1 MSTLFHT
8 RRFAGVAILAFLL
21 SAIGLVAGGPRI
33 ADSAAG
39 NPTDTIIVAFETN
52 ADDAA
57 VAALIE
63 ANASSEVEA
72 IPALGMKVLRVPPGQ
87 DAADVAARFA
97 RHPLVRFAEPNDLVY
112 HEVIPDDPYYGQ
124 AWHLPKIEAPAA
136 WDGPKAN
143 GVLIAICDTG
153 VYGGHPDLAPIL
165 RGDLGWNAAS
175 NTSDWSPIAGH
186 GTLVAGAAAAATN
199 NSTGVSGVAWGAQVI
214 PVRITNS
221 TDGTA
226 YVSDAVKCIQGSAD
240 RGARVINLSY
250 RMAGYSSIDT
260 AGSYARQRG
269 AVTLVAAG
277 NDGIDPNWPDFPNF
291 LAVAATSDLDTRMS
305 WSNYGTYIDI
315 AAPGNSIRTTRSDGA
330 YTWASGTSLASPV
343 AAGVVALIFGANPGL
358 SADGAEAILRQSAN
372 DIGTAG
378 EDAFFGSGRV
388 NARGAVELALGGN
401 STPPPPSDT
410 TPPAVS
416 VTAPANGSSV
426 AGVVTVSVSASDNT
440 AVTGVEFWLDGQ
452 LQATIT
458 STPYAIAWDST
469 TVSDG
474 WHSWTARAFDAAG
487 NTTDASVMV
496 AAANAGSTP
505 DPTPSPEPSPSPT
518 PWPSPTPSPEPT
530 PSPTP
535 SPTPEPAPQPVTET
549 FTGRLGG
556 KNQPANRNHSI
567 STRVDG
573 PMTVVLSWGGKARL
587 QYTIYN
593 ASGQAIQGG
602 AVSGQTVTVSA
613 LPAGSYTVVVSLVSG
628 QANYTLGVTH
638 Y

>member
-33 ADSAAG
+33 ADSAAD
-39 NPTDTIIVAFETN
+39 NPTDTIIVAFETS
-52 ADDAA
+52 ADEAA
-57 VAALIE
+57 VAALIA

-87 DAADVAARFA
+87 DAAGVAARFA
-97 RHPLVRFAEPNDLVY
+97 RNPLVRFAEPNDLVY

-165 RGDLGWNAAS
+165 RGELGWNAAS

-250 RMAGYSSIDT
+250 RMASYSSIDT
-260 AGSYARQRG
+260 AAAYARNRG

-277 NDGIDPNWPDFPNF
+277 NDGIDPGWPDWPNF
-291 LAVAATSDLDTRMS
+291 LAVAATSDSDTRMS

-315 AAPGNSIRTTRSDGA
+315 AAPGNNIRTTTVSGGYIGA
-330 YTWASGTSLASPV
+330 AGTSLASPV

-358 SADGAEAILRQSAN
+358 SAGDAEAILRQSA
-372 DIGTAG
+372 DDLGDAG
-378 EDAFFGSGRV
+378 DDATFGSGRV
-388 NARGAVELALGGN
+388 NARKAVELALGG
-401 STPPPPSDT
+401 SSAPPPPPADT

-416 VTAPANGSSV
+416 VTSPASGSTVS
-426 AGVVTVSVSASDNT
+426 ATVTVSASASDNVG
-440 AVTGVEFWLDGQ
+440 VTKVEFWLDGQ
-452 LQATIT
+452 LKATDT
-458 STPYAIAWDST
+458 SSPYAIAWDSA
-469 TVSDG
+469 TVADG
-474 WHSWTARAFDAAG
+474 SHSWTARAFDAAG
-487 NTTDASVMV
+487 NIGGASLAFAV
-496 AAANAGSTP
+496 ANTVSAPEPTP
-505 DPTPSPEPSPSPT
+505 SATPSPTPSPEPSP
-518 PWPSPTPSPEPT
+518 T
-530 PSPTP
+530 PSPT
-535 SPTPEPAPQPVTET
+535 PTPEPAPQPVTET
-549 FTGRLGG
+549 FTGKLGG
-556 KNQPANRNHSI
+556 KNQPSNRSHGVTVNS
-567 STRVDG
+567 DG
-573 PMTVVLSWGGKARL
+573 PMTAVLSWKGKAQL
-587 QYTIYN
+587 QYTVYN

-602 AVSGQTVTVSA
+602 AVSGQASTVA
-613 LPAGSYTVVVSLVSG
+613 NLPAGSYTVVVSLVSG
-628 QANYTLGVTH
+628 QANYTLAVTH